1 MGYLLFNYYCMTMH
15 LKKNQLTLHI
25 VPPSLQYFALMLLL
39 LMVEL
44 GVAVYLY
51 LEKDKVLIRI

>member
-15 LKKNQLTLHI
+15 LKKNRLTLHI

>member
-1 MGYLLFNYYCMTMH
+1 MTMH